1 VTDSPALPANGTY
14 RAIRVGGPTDFGE
27 PSLTADERTL
37 LSVHVLIDA
46 DGHFVADV
54 WLSERLP

>member
-1 VTDSPALPANGTY
+1 MTESPALPANGTC

-27 PSLTADERTL
+27 PSLTADGRTL
-37 LSVHVLIDA
+37 YFVHVLTDA
-46 DGHFVADV
+46 VGPFDADV